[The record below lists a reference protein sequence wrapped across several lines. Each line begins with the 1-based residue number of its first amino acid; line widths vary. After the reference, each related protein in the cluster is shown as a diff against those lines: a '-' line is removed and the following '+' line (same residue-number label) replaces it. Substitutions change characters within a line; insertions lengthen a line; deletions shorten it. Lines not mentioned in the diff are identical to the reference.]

1 MGHSRTWPCQLELV
15 VHRAGSGAPWL
26 ASQPVVAAA
35 AIVLSSWV

>member
-1 MGHSRTWPCQLELV
+1 MVGRVNSSWV
-15 VHRAGSGAPWL
+15 VRRAGSGAPWL